1 MMLKQVAATAA
12 ITILGLVSAQDS
24 PATPSVC
31 AVGCV
36 NGVFVNAANMGCAS
50 GDMLCV
56 CDQAASFQG
65 GIHDCIVAACASDG
79 PDVQIPLANAYANE
93 QCASESNLAG
103 VFMAKNVE
111 YPNAFSLPEAAAESA
126 APSVPTSSTAA
137 SPPEPTPAEVTSSTT
152 PTAASSTSTPVPSA
166 ESSPQS
172 TTTSSSV
179 VSTTAASPTTSSS
192 ASDNESTTTQPVS
205 PTTSAST
212 SGSSSPT
219 TSGISAPAAT
229 SSTSSTTTGLSTAV
243 KAGIGAGVGA
253 AALAA
258 IIIAVCVCL
267 RRRQRKKTA
276 NRVRNYKISEPMSA
290 SSSHFANEIGRAET
304 TGLPRPIITTH
315 AAHLDN
321 TGMATS
327 PTSVYSNASDLES
340 HARRYEEMPPRAQ
353 PRTMI

>member
-93 QCASESNLAG
+93 QCA
-103 VFMAKNVE
+103 K
-111 YPNAFSLPEAAAESA
+111 AAAESA

-290 SSSHFANEIGRAET
+290 SGSHFANEIGRAET